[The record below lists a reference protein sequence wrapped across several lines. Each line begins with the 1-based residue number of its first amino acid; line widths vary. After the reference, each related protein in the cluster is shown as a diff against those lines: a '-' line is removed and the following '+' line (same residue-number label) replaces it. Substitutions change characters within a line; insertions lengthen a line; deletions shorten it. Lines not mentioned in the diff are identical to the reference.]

1 MEQRRKKIKC
11 EIWKDIPEYKGF
23 YQASNLGN
31 IRSLDRK
38 ISKIGNGG
46 VNVTSF
52 MKGRVLAQRIQNGG
66 YPIVSISVNAKRKIC
81 TVHRLVAS
89 AFLDN
94 PEKFRDVNHKDGNK
108 RNNYVENLEWTSH
121 GENIKHSYNVLKQA
135 RNCKPIK
142 CVDTGVVYSSC
153 KEASDLTGINVG
165 SINHVITGIAKTAG
179 GMRWER
185 V

>member
-1 MEQRRKKIKC
+1 MDKVLKLAKELVATIEEEWQKNKVML
-11 EIWKDIPEYKGF
+11 KDIPAGGKFDTG
-23 YQASNLGN
+23 
-31 IRSLDRK
+31 
-38 ISKIGNGG
+38 IGR
-46 VNVTSF
+46 F
-52 MKGRVLAQRIQNGG
+52 I
-66 YPIVSISVNAKRKIC
+66 
-81 TVHRLVAS
+81 
-89 AFLDN
+89 
-94 PEKFRDVNHKDGNK
+94 
-108 RNNYVENLEWTSH
+108 
-121 GENIKHSYNVLKQA
+121 VLKQA